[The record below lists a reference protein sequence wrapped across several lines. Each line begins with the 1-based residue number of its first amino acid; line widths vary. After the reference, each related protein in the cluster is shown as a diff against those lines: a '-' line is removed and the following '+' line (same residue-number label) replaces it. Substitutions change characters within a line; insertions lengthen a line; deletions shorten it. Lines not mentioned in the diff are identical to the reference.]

1 MSDASDIDARLRMLN
16 DELQRRKREAD
27 ELKREER
34 RSKRQEEVS
43 LKKQIKVSQRDV
55 SSSLGRTRRAATTD
69 SLWVHVFLCVCALA
83 CMCGQPHHPV
93 PT

>member
-43 LKKQIKVSQRDV
+43 LKKQIKVS
-55 SSSLGRTRRAATTD
+55 ATPR
-69 SLWVHVFLCVCALA
+69 LRLVAGHVLCVF
-83 CMCGQPHHPV
+83 
-93 PT
+93 